1 MGAKAQAIEA
11 GRFGVDDALL
21 RQFVPMNGLAAAHIS
36 QLVPFAG
43 VSELHPGDSIPP
55 NFKTSD
61 QAYYV
66 VSGELE
72 LYTGSKL
79 AATVRAGTEQAR
91 FPLSHL
97 QTEFDSAR
105 ARGAVRL
112 LRVDRARVSALLIL
126 EEPSAGA
133 TTHRRATQSPL
144 DSRQII
150 ARLLKSQIFSHIPPA
165 NVQRLLELAE
175 PVQVHA
181 GDVVIRQGER
191 GNYCY
196 ILMEGRCSVTRRAQG
211 EILPRT
217 LGELGPGD
225 SFGEEV
231 LGGQGVRRSTVTM
244 RSDGW
249 LRRLSKAQ
257 FAQLAGNAS
266 TGQISWSEAQKLVAR
281 GAKWLDVRLA
291 DEHRND
297 GLPGSLNLPLAEVGE
312 RSRELNRKV
321 PYVVCCNT
329 GQRSVAAAS
338 LLRQQGFSVCVLED
352 GLMGKDVRGGS
363 GGSVD
368 DLKAQLVLA
377 DAEIRTATQRKAQ
390 ADAAREAAASGRGMS
405 DSQRVRLRA
414 KSEADA
420 ARANEALAAAKRR
433 KLELE
438 AMVRTMEAKAAN
450 ERQQAESV
458 VEQLRQQ
465 TDVRLQ
471 AEKSRLQG
479 EFLQAAGAM
488 DDLKRAQTEAELHF
502 QKERERLEAQI
513 EQARAAVSIEADRIR
528 NEVESAKRAAAEKA
542 ERIRREQTLAEQ
554 QLRARTEARLL
565 AERRKLETEFQASMN
580 NVRKASKDLNS
591 AENARREA
599 QRNAD
604 EVAVKLRA
612 AEQKARR
619 GGGAP
624 APARQEA
631 GRRLEQAQRA
641 RQGGAARRGTPSN
654 VVPFKDPNA
663 GADSGTFD
671 PSSTIVALRTEL
683 NSFED
688 KVSEASEHIDA
699 ASRARAQAQR
709 AQLLVEERLA
719 RQRALEEET
728 RLTLYEEAENWLEE
742 ERGREGSVASR
753 EKDRDR
759 AKVKAAEAK
768 RQAKASEDLMSD
780 IKSQLSD
787 DFDDGES
794 SIEHSLRLREMEQ
807 EAESVKPAPSP
818 ERDKASEERRKASE
832 ERKKAKDALDRARE
846 HVQRIKNRYDK
857 D

>member
-1 MGAKAQAIEA
+1 MGAKAQAFEA
-11 GRFGVDDALL
+11 GQHGVDEELL
-21 RQFVPMNGLAAAHIS
+21 RQFVPMNGLDEGHIS

-43 VSELHPGDSIPP
+43 VSDLHPGDSIPT

-66 VSGELE
+66 VHGELE
-72 LYTGSKL
+72 LYAGSRPVG
-79 AATVRAGTEQAR
+79 AVRGGSEEAR

-97 QTEFDSAR
+97 QTDFDSAR

-133 TTHRRATQSPL
+133 STHRRATQSPL

-181 GDVVIRQGER
+181 GDVIVRQGEK

-196 ILMEGRCSVTRRAQG
+196 ILMDGRCSVTRRAEG

-231 LGGQGVRRSTVTM
+231 LGRDGVRRSTVTM

-257 FAQLAGNAS
+257 FAQLAGKSSVKLVAWE
-266 TGQISWSEAQKLVAR
+266 QAQKLVAR

-291 DEHRND
+291 DEHLND
-297 GLPGSLNLPLAEVGE
+297 GLPGSVNVPLAELVG
-312 RSRELNRKV
+312 RSRELDRRV
-321 PYVVCCNT
+321 PYIVCCNT
-329 GQRSVAAAS
+329 GQRSIAAAS
-338 LLRQQGFSVCVLED
+338 LLREQGFSVCVLED
-352 GLMGKDVRGGS
+352 GLMARDVRGGDDDS
-363 GGSVD
+363 AD
-368 DLKAQLVLA
+368 DLKAQLVLI
-377 DAEIRTATQRKAQ
+377 DAEIRTAMQRKAQ
-390 ADAAREAAASGRGMS
+390 AEAAREAAATGAGMS
-405 DSQRVRLRA
+405 DSERVRMRA

-420 ARANEALAAAKRR
+420 ARAAEALAAAKRR
-433 KLELE
+433 KLELQ
-438 AMVRTMEAKAAN
+438 AMVRAMQTKAAS

-471 AEKSRLQG
+471 QEKDRLQN

-513 EQARAAVSIEADRIR
+513 EQARAAMSVEAERIR

-542 ERIRREQTLAEQ
+542 EMIRREQAVAEQ
-554 QLRARTEARLL
+554 QLRARTEARLM
-565 AERRKLETEFQASMN
+565 AERRKLEQEFAATMN
-580 NVRKASKDLNS
+580 SVRKAKQDLSS
-591 AENARREA
+591 AENAKRDA
-599 QRNAD
+599 QRKAD
-604 EVAVKLRA
+604 EVAAKLRA
-612 AEQKARR
+612 AEEKARR
-619 GGGAP
+619 GGGSAS
-624 APARQEA
+624 PARREA
-631 GRRLEQAQRA
+631 GRRLEEAHRAQ
-641 RQGGAARRGTPSN
+641 QGGATSN
-654 VVPFKDPNA
+654 VVPFKGPETE
-663 GADSGTFD
+663 SGGFD
-671 PSSTIVALRTEL
+671 PSRTMVALRTEL
-683 NSFED
+683 NSFEH
-688 KVSEASEHIDA
+688 KVEEASERIDA
-699 ASRARAQAQR
+699 ASRARAEAQR

-728 RLTLYEEAENWLEE
+728 RLTLYEEAESWLAD
-742 ERGREGSVASR
+742 ERTRDSR
-753 EKDRDR
+753 SSKEKELER
-759 AKVKAAEAK
+759 AKAKAEEMK
-768 RQAKASEDLMSD
+768 RRAKASEDLMSD
-780 IKSQLSD
+780 VKSQLSGD
-787 DFDDGES
+787 WDDGES
-794 SIEHSLRLREMEQ
+794 SIEHSLRMREMEQ
-807 EAESVKPAPSP
+807 EASASKPAPSTD
-818 ERDKASEERRKASE
+818 RDKASEERRKAKE
-832 ERKKAKDALDRARE
+832 ALERARE
-846 HVQRIKNRYDK
+846 QVQRLKNRYDK

>member
-1 MGAKAQAIEA
+1 MGAKARAIEA
-11 GRFGVDDALL
+11 GQFGVDEALL
-21 RQFVPMNGLAAAHIS
+21 RQFVPMNGLAAAHIC

-43 VSELHPGDSIPP
+43 VSELHPGDSVPT

-66 VSGELE
+66 AQGQLD
-72 LYTGSKL
+72 LYAGSRL
-79 AATVRAGTEQAR
+79 AGSVKGGTEEAR

-97 QTEFDSAR
+97 QTRFDSAR
-105 ARGAVRL
+105 ARGSVRL

-133 TTHRRATQSPL
+133 TTHRRTTQSPL

-196 ILMEGRCSVTRRAQG
+196 IMMEGRCSVTRRAPG

-231 LGGQGVRRSTVTM
+231 LGNDGVRRSTVSM

-257 FAQLAGNAS
+257 FAQLAGKS
-266 TGQISWSEAQKLVAR
+266 SMDQVTWREAEKLVAR
-281 GAKWLDVRLA
+281 GARWLDVRLA

-297 GLPGSLNLPLAEVGE
+297 GLPGSLNIPLAEIGG

-321 PYVVCCNT
+321 PYIVCCNT
-329 GQRSVAAAS
+329 GQRSIAAGF
-338 LLRQQGFSVCVLED
+338 LLREQGFSVCVLED
-352 GLMGKDVRGGS
+352 GLMARNVRGGND
-363 GGSVD
+363 GSVD

-377 DAEIRTATQRKAQ
+377 DAEIRTAMERKAK
-390 ADAAREAAASGRGMS
+390 ADAIREAAARGSGMS
-405 DSQRVRLRA
+405 DSERVRRRA
-414 KSEADA
+414 RGEAEA
-420 ARANEALAAAKRR
+420 ARANEALAVAKRR

-438 AMVRTMEAKAAN
+438 ALIRAMQAKVAD

-471 AEKSRLQG
+471 AEKSRLQN
-479 EFLQAAGAM
+479 EYVQAAGAM
-488 DDLKRAQTEAELHF
+488 DDLKRAQSDAERHF
-502 QKERERLEAQI
+502 QQERERLEAQI
-513 EQARAAVSIEADRIR
+513 DQARAAMSVEAGRIR
-528 NEVESAKRAAAEKA
+528 NEVESAKRVAAEKA
-542 ERIRREQTLAEQ
+542 ERIRREQALAEQ
-554 QLRARTEARLL
+554 RLRARTEARLL
-565 AERRKLETEFQASMN
+565 AERRKLEAEFNDSMSS
-580 NVRKASKDLNS
+580 VRKAAQDLSS
-591 AENARREA
+591 AENAKRAAQREA
-599 QRNAD
+599 DQ
-604 EVAVKLRA
+604 VAAKLRT
-612 AEQKARR
+612 AEEKARR
-619 GGGAP
+619 GGAATP
-624 APARQEA
+624 KHREA
-631 GRRLEQAQRA
+631 GRRLEAAHRAQRNKTA
-641 RQGGAARRGTPSN
+641 ERGAPSN
-654 VVPFKDPNA
+654 VVPFKGP
-663 GADSGTFD
+663 GADAGTFD
-671 PSSTIVALRTEL
+671 PSNTMVALRTEL
-683 NSFED
+683 HTFED
-688 KVSEASEHIDA
+688 KVSEASERIDN

-728 RLTLYEEAENWLEE
+728 RLTLYEEAESWLAE
-742 ERGREGSVASR
+742 EREHDGSAASK
-753 EKDRDR
+753 EKERVR
-759 AKVKAAEAK
+759 AEAK
-768 RQAKASEDLMSD
+768 AEKMQRQSKASEDLMSD

-787 DFDDGES
+787 DFDDGAS
-794 SIEHSLRLREMEQ
+794 AIEHSLRMRDMEQ
-807 EAESVKPAPSP
+807 ETAAKEPPDPAPEKGS
-818 ERDKASEERRKASE
+818 DERRKAKE
-832 ERKKAKDALDRARE
+832 ALERARE
-846 HVQRIKNRYDK
+846 HVQRVKNRYDK

>member
-1 MGAKAQAIEA
+1 MGAKAQAFEA
-11 GRFGVDDALL
+11 GQHGVDEALL
-21 RQFVPMNGLAAAHIS
+21 RRFVPMNGLEEAHLS
-36 QLVPFAG
+36 QLLPFAG
-43 VSELHPGDSIPP
+43 VSELHAGDDIPT

-66 VSGELE
+66 VQGELE
-72 LYTGSKL
+72 LYAGSRHVGAVK
-79 AATVRAGTEQAR
+79 GGSEEAR

-97 QTEFDSAR
+97 QTDFDSAR
-105 ARGAVRL
+105 ARGNVRL

-196 ILMEGRCSVTRRAQG
+196 ILMDGRCSVTRRAEG

-231 LGGQGVRRSTVTM
+231 LGRSGVRRSTVTM
-244 RSDGW
+244 RTDGW
-249 LRRLSKAQ
+249 LRRLSKTQ
-257 FAQLAGNAS
+257 FAQLAGNSSVKRVDWA
-266 TGQISWSEAQKLVAR
+266 QAQKLVAR

-297 GLPGSLNLPLAEVGE
+297 GITGSLNVPLAEVGG
-312 RSRELNRKV
+312 RSRELDRKV
-321 PYVVCCNT
+321 PYIVCCNT
-329 GQRSVAAAS
+329 GQRSIAAAL
-338 LLRQQGFSVCVLED
+338 LLREQGFSVCVLED
-352 GLMGKDVRGGS
+352 GLMGRDVREGS
-363 GGSVD
+363 DDSAD
-368 DLKAQLVLA
+368 DLKAQLVLI
-377 DAEIRTATQRKAQ
+377 DAEIRTAIERKAQ
-390 ADAAREAAASGRGMS
+390 ADAAREAAVTGTGMS
-405 DSQRVRLRA
+405 DSERVRLRA
-414 KSEADA
+414 KSEAEA
-420 ARANEALAAAKRR
+420 ARAAEALAAAKRR
-433 KLELE
+433 KLELQ
-438 AMVRTMEAKAAN
+438 AMVRAMQARAAD

-471 AEKSRLQG
+471 QEKDRLQN

-488 DDLKRAQTEAELHF
+488 DDLKRAQTEAEMHF

-513 EQARAAVSIEADRIR
+513 QQARAAMSVEAERIR

-542 ERIRREQTLAEQ
+542 EMIRREQAIAEQ
-554 QLRARTEARLL
+554 QLRARTEARLM
-565 AERRKLETEFQASMN
+565 AERRKLEAEFADTMN
-580 NVRKASKDLNS
+580 SVRKAKQDLSS
-591 AENARREA
+591 AENAKRDA
-599 QRNAD
+599 QRKAD
-604 EVAVKLRA
+604 EIAAKLRA
-612 AEQKARR
+612 AEEKARR
-619 GGGAP
+619 GGDS
-624 APARQEA
+624 PARQEA
-631 GRRLEQAQRA
+631 GRRLEDAHRAQRSA
-641 RQGGAARRGTPSN
+641 TDQDKATSN
-654 VVPFKDPNA
+654 VVPFKGPETE
-663 GADSGTFD
+663 SGTFD
-671 PSSTIVALRTEL
+671 PSSTMIALRTEL

-688 KVSEASEHIDA
+688 KVSEASERIDA

-728 RLTLYEEAENWLEE
+728 RLTLYEEAETWLAD
-742 ERGREGSVASR
+742 ERNRDSR
-753 EKDRDR
+753 STKEKELER
-759 AKVKAAEAK
+759 AKAKAEEMK

-780 IKSQLSD
+780 VKSQLSG

-794 SIEHSLRLREMEQ
+794 SIEHSLRMREMESH
-807 EAESVKPAPSP
+807 ANASKPTPSVN
-818 ERDKASEERRKASE
+818 RDKASEERRKAKE
-832 ERKKAKDALDRARE
+832 ALERARE
-846 HVQRIKNRYDK
+846 HVQRLKNRYDK

>member
-1 MGAKAQAIEA
+1 MGAKAHTIQT
-11 GRFGVDDALL
+11 GQFGVDETLL
-21 RQFVPMNGLAAAHIS
+21 RRFVPMNGLDEAHIS
-36 QLVPFAG
+36 PLVPFAG
-43 VSELHPGDSIPP
+43 ISELRPGESIPT

-66 VSGELE
+66 VYGELE
-72 LYTGSKL
+72 LYAGSTL
-79 AATVRAGTEQAR
+79 AGTVKAGSEEAR

-97 QTEFDSAR
+97 QLSFDSAS

-144 DSRQII
+144 DSRQIV

-175 PVQVHA
+175 PVPVHA

-196 ILMEGRCSVTRRAQG
+196 ILMEGRCSVTRRDAG

-231 LGGQGVRRSTVTM
+231 LGEKGVRRSTVTM
-244 RSDGW
+244 RTDGW
-249 LRRLSKAQ
+249 LRRLSNAQ
-257 FAQLAGNAS
+257 FAQLAGKS
-266 TGQISWSEAQKLVAR
+266 SMRQVSWQQAQTLVAR

-297 GLPGSLNLPLAEVGE
+297 GIPGSLNIPLAEVGG
-312 RSRELNRKV
+312 RSRELDRKV
-321 PYVVCCNT
+321 TYIVCCNT
-329 GQRSVAAAS
+329 GQRSIAAS
-338 LLRQQGFSVCVLED
+338 ILLREQGFSVCVLED
-352 GLMGKDVRGGS
+352 GLMARDVRGGND
-363 GGSVD
+363 GSAD
-368 DLKAQLVLA
+368 DLEAQLGLA
-377 DAEIRTATQRKAQ
+377 DAEIRTAMQRKAQ
-390 ADAAREAAASGRGMS
+390 ADAMREAAARGSGMS
-405 DSQRVRLRA
+405 DSQRVRMRA
-414 KSEADA
+414 KGEAEA
-420 ARANEALAAAKRR
+420 ARASEALAAAKRR

-438 AMVRTMEAKAAN
+438 AMMRTMDARAAD

-471 AEKSRLQG
+471 AEKDRLQG
-479 EFLQAAGAM
+479 EYLQAAGAM

-513 EQARAAVSIEADRIR
+513 AQARAAMSSEAERIR

-554 QLRARTEARLL
+554 QLRARTESRLL
-565 AERRKLETEFQASMN
+565 AERRKLEGEFKASMQS
-580 NVRKASKDLNS
+580 VRKASQELSS
-591 AENARREA
+591 AENAKREA
-599 QRNAD
+599 QRKAD
-604 EVAVKLRA
+604 QVAAKLRA
-612 AEQKARR
+612 AEEKARR
-619 GGGAP
+619 GGGTRP
-624 APARQEA
+624 TREEA
-631 GRRLEQAQRA
+631 GERLEAAHRAQQAKPA
-641 RQGGAARRGTPSN
+641 GGRVPSN
-654 VVPFKDPNA
+654 VVPFKGP
-663 GADSGTFD
+663 DSDAGTFD
-671 PSSTIVALRTEL
+671 PSNTMIALRTEL
-683 NSFED
+683 HGFED
-688 KVSEASEHIDA
+688 KVSEASEKIDA
-699 ASRARAQAQR
+699 AARARAQAQR
-709 AQLLVEERLA
+709 AQLLVEERMA

-728 RLTLYEEAENWLEE
+728 RLTLYEEAETWLAD
-742 ERGREGSVASR
+742 EREREGSAASR
-753 EKDRDR
+753 DKERLR
-759 AKVKAAEAK
+759 QLAKAKEAQ

-780 IKSQLSD
+780 IKSQLSG
-787 DFDDGES
+787 DFDDGAS

-807 EAESVKPAPSP
+807 
-818 ERDKASEERRKASE
+818 DGASEQAAPKPSQDESSD
-832 ERKKAKDALDRARE
+832 ERKKAKEALERARE
-846 HVQRIKNRYDK
+846 HVQRLKNRYDK